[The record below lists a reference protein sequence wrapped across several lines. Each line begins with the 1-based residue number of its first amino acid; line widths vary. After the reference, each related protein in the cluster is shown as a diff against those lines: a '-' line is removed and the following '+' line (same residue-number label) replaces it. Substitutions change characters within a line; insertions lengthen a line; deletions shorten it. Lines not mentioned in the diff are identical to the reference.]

1 MKNYNKVIYKIY
13 EEVKHIIFDE
23 ITHDTKYIDCGDYYL
38 KIYRPFEDEEDKK
51 YISINRRQIYDF
63 LEDGYL
69 NKTGQGFEG
78 CSSSRDLKTKSVEV
92 KIAYATETNEMVAVS
107 VYSSYLKGKKCV
119 GLTATLN
126 KKYEHFGKE
135 AIKEIIKYDINF
147 TDKFYWC
154 ECSDAIE
161 HYYEK
166 FDGFKIPNTYAQEIL
181 NIKSEK
187 DKPIVLMDDGY
198 HYRRYSKSL
207 ERYFAKIIYG
217 FNSPDTFNKI
227 IEKETALY
235 KKWLDEIEYKHIDES
250 YQFPDKMQIA
260 FDVIDFFYRMTHDG
274 VQFYPPY
281 AIEKLKEYVDFVK
294 SELDSN
300 SYYSRYT
307 KDEIE
312 ELYETGAEMLDYC
325 CVLKLHL
332 FE

>member
-13 EEVKHIIFDE
+13 EEVKRIIFDE

-51 YISINRRQIYDF
+51 YISINRRQIYNF

-69 NKTGQGFEG
+69 NKTSQGFEG
-78 CSSSRDLKTKSVEV
+78 CGSSRDLKTKSVEV
-92 KIAYATETNEMVAVS
+92 KIAYATETNEMIAVS

-126 KKYEHFGKE
+126 KKYENFGKE

-147 TDKFYWC
+147 TNKFYWC

-166 FDGFKIPNTYAQEIL
+166 FDGFKIPNTYTQEIL
-181 NIKSEK
+181 NIKSEEN
-187 DKPIVLMDDGY
+187 KPFVFMDDGY
-198 HYRRYSKSL
+198 YYRRYSKSL
-207 ERYFAKIIYG
+207 ERYFTKIIYG

-235 KKWLDEIEYKHIDES
+235 K
-250 YQFPDKMQIA
+250 MA
-260 FDVIDFFYRMTHDG
+260 G
-274 VQFYPPY
+274 
-281 AIEKLKEYVDFVK
+281 
-294 SELDSN
+294 
-300 SYYSRYT
+300 
-307 KDEIE
+307 
-312 ELYETGAEMLDYC
+312 
-325 CVLKLHL
+325 
-332 FE
+332 